1 MSTLVAGGPGL
12 LFITIP
18 ELFNQLPLSSLWS
31 TLFFVLLAIAAL
43 TSTISLMEVVTS
55 YLHEEF
61 DMLRRN
67 AVAFVAMGVAVL
79 GVISSLSPQFFDI
92 LDYTTAK
99 IMLPLSGLFISL
111 FIGWYLDKKITNA
124 QLTND
129 GTLSV
134 SVRFLQLYI
143 FILKYVAPVAI
154 IGIFVYGILF

>member
-1 MSTLVAGGPGL
+1 
-12 LFITIP
+12 
-18 ELFNQLPLSSLWS
+18 
-31 TLFFVLLAIAAL
+31 VLLAIAAL

-67 AVAFVAMGVAVL
+67 AVTFVAMGVAVL
-79 GVISSLSPQFFDI
+79 GVISSMSSQFFDI
-92 LDYTTAK
+92 LDYATAK

-111 FIGWYLDKKITNA
+111 FIGWYLDKKITAA

-134 SVRFLQLYI
+134 SVRFLKLYI

-154 IGIFVYGILF
+154 VGIFIYGILF